1 MKRTL
6 IKVTLLALLAAL
18 LAGLWV
24 CAAQADTEHTHKWTL
39 VGTRKAPPAPRPA
52 PGFTDAPAASGK

>member
-24 CAAQADTEHTHKWTL
+24 CAAQADMEHTHGRW
-39 VGTRKAPPAPRPA
+39 
-52 PGFTDAPAASGK
+52 

>member
-24 CAAQADTEHTHKWTL
+24 CAAQADMEHTQKWTL
-39 VGTRKAPPAPRPA
+39 VDTRKAP
-52 PGFTDAPAASGK
+52 TCT